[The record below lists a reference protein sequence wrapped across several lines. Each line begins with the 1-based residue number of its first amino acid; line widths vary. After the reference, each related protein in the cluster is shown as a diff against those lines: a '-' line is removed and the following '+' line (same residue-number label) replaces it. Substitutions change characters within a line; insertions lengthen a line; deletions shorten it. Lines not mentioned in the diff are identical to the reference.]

1 MSVIEFKKKKNG
13 EKEHSSRNKSRLLK
27 DAIFG
32 AFMGVGGVSVIGAIL
47 LIFFYLGY
55 VVIPLFA
62 SAKIE
67 FSTSFNIDSNAKIL
81 ASSVDEYS
89 EVVFSVH
96 SDGSLVFSSVPDKKP
111 LVKELIAG
119 GKLLTKKITAVSS
132 GDPESGVMVIGTVDG
147 AAYLLK
153 TNYEISYPNDVRK
166 ITPSIIYPAGELPLK
181 IDEKNQPILKIS
193 GQFAEEN
200 GAIAAVTSDNRLLMT
215 YISVSSSFLSDELD
229 ISYETVKVTDISN
242 PVSFLKL
249 DVNQRT
255 LVLVTSDGVMSTYDV
270 AYKENIELIDRV
282 SVVAGQEKVTDIT
295 FLSSGLSII
304 VGSSSGAISQW
315 GAVRDINNIYSLEKK
330 SENSNQ
336 CRQLS

>member
-1 MSVIEFKKKKNG
+1 
-13 EKEHSSRNKSRLLK
+13 
-27 DAIFG
+27 
-32 AFMGVGGVSVIGAIL
+32 MGVGGVSVIGAIL

-55 VVIPLFA
+55 VVVPLFA
-62 SAKIE
+62 PAKIE

-147 AAYLLK
+147 VAYLLK

-181 IDEKNQPILKIS
+181 IDEKKPTDIKNFS

-200 GAIAAVTSDNRLLMT
+200 GAIAALTSD
-215 YISVSSSFLSDELD
+215 
-229 ISYETVKVTDISN
+229 
-242 PVSFLKL
+242 
-249 DVNQRT
+249 
-255 LVLVTSDGVMSTYDV
+255 
-270 AYKENIELIDRV
+270 
-282 SVVAGQEKVTDIT
+282 
-295 FLSSGLSII
+295 
-304 VGSSSGAISQW
+304 
-315 GAVRDINNIYSLEKK
+315 
-330 SENSNQ
+330 
-336 CRQLS
+336 

>member
-1 MSVIEFKKKKNG
+1 M
-13 EKEHSSRNKSRLLK
+13 
-27 DAIFG
+27 
-32 AFMGVGGVSVIGAIL
+32 
-47 LIFFYLGY
+47 
-55 VVIPLFA
+55 
-62 SAKIE
+62 
-67 FSTSFNIDSNAKIL
+67 
-81 ASSVDEYS
+81 
-89 EVVFSVH
+89 
-96 SDGSLVFSSVPDKKP
+96 FSSVPDKKP
-111 LVKELIAG
+111 LVKEVIAG

-147 AAYLLK
+147 VAYLLK

-229 ISYETVKVTDISN
+229 ISYETVKVTDITN

-249 DVNQRT
+249 DVNQNT

-270 AYKENIELIDRV
+270 AFKENIELIDRV
-282 SVVAGQEKVTDIT
+282 SVVAG
-295 FLSSGLSII
+295 
-304 VGSSSGAISQW
+304 
-315 GAVRDINNIYSLEKK
+315 RK
-330 SENSNQ
+330 SY
-336 CRQLS
+336 